1 MSDSKFKKLSVEKV
15 ELDITNPR
23 IAKFIEMYGGDI
35 TAEQMGLALGAGE
48 TPTDGNSTTFYSLRE
63 SIRTNGGIIHPI
75 IVNKQADGRCVV
87 IEGNTR
93 ALIYRE
99 FVKQK
104 VEGQWDTIPC
114 MVYDGLSQKDID
126 AIRLQAHL
134 VGPRDWDPYSKA
146 KYLDHLR
153 NAKHLTMD
161 QIVDFCGGRKRE
173 VLDYIAAYNDME
185 EFYRPLVTDD
195 QFDQSRFSAFVEL
208 QRARVKQAVINH
220 KFTCVDFSKWVM
232 DGLISPLNMV
242 RQLPRILD
250 NPKSRAVFLKAGAQE
265 AMKLLEVPAVV
276 DSLKGVT
283 LEDLARELSRRVL
296 GMAYSELQRLRAN
309 VASDENAVL
318 CEARD
323 NLAQVCKDIAADE

>member
-1 MSDSKFKKLSVEKV
+1 MSDSTFIRLPLDRV

-35 TAEQMGLALGAGE
+35 TAEQMSLALGAGE
-48 TPTDGNSTTFYSLRE
+48 TPTDANSTTFYSLRE
-63 SIRTNGGIIHPI
+63 SIRTYGGIIHPI
-75 IVNKQADGRCVV
+75 IVNSHPDGRCVV

-93 ALIYRE
+93 ALIFRE
-99 FVKQK
+99 FKKQK
-104 VEGQWDTIPC
+104 VEGDWDTIPA
-114 MVYDGLSQKDID
+114 MVYEDLSQKDID

-173 VLDYIAAYNDME
+173 VLDYIAAFNDME
-185 EFYRPLVTDD
+185 EHYRPLVTDD

-208 QRARVKQAVINH
+208 QRPRVKQAIVNH
-220 KFTCVDFSKWVM
+220 KFTYGDFSKWVM

-250 NPKSRAVFLKAGAQE
+250 NPKSRAVFLEAGAHE
-265 AMKLLEVPAVV
+265 AMKLLEVPEVV
-276 DSLKGVT
+276 DSLKDIS

-296 GMAYSELQRLRAN
+296 GMTYSELQRLRAN
-309 VASDENAVL
+309 VAGDENAVL

-323 NLAQVCKDIAADE
+323 NLTQVCKDIAADE